1 MVGFSKALVKGNG
14 HLADTVVPLLVVGH
28 HDDGLVP
35 GEADVVLELAKPF
48 RRDLLDVGVSVVER
62 PLSEDLGVGAADGD
76 HLLDVLEEEG
86 LIVLGAHGSVVHRN
100 IVEHGLIFH
109 GHAEL
114 VAHVPQGN
122 VGGVDGGVAD
132 LEAVA
137 VDVSGLVIVIGD
149 AVGVVAEGALGA
161 AVGLLVGAAQAVA
174 LGGSGDDVQ
183 IAVHEEVDGI
193 LVELAAGHVGVFQH
207 AVLLAVKGGLTEASL
222 LGHDEGVDALIVE
235 PLADLGIDGV
245 ARGKGLA
252 VTAVAVGTRL
262 LDIGHGITD
271 EPLLELLVAP
281 VEGGIAPGLAAVPV
295 GMLLNERRGVH
306 GAPGDDIQQD
316 VHALGVGVVHELF
329 QLVPARLLILG
340 ARQPRL
346 DAVEAD
352 IAVAVPARA
361 PLVDGSQPQDVDAR
375 LGVEVDEVVGILEG
389 TADGGGVDA
398 QLHHDGGI
406 QPRGGGQI
414 PLFVGGGHN
423 RLVPALVG
431 EEGAVVDLVGRVG
444 VGVVTRHVHQ
454 EIALGT
460 GEMLGDK
467 GLDGAGHGH
476 LAARLDLNVTACLVH
491 GQRPVEALP
500 VGVGQGDD
508 LPRGGFGHGGMC
520 AELGIHDTGHVGK
533 ILGVLLLQI
542 GGGHEGVVGLTL
554 GNDG

>member
-1 MVGFSKALVKGNG
+1 MVQG
-14 HLADTVVPLLVVGH
+14 PVG
-28 HDDGLVP
+28 
-35 GEADVVLELAKPF
+35 EE
-48 RRDLLDVGVSVVER
+48 VGV
-62 PLSEDLGVGAADGD
+62 LAADGD
-76 HLLDVLEEEG
+76 HALDVLVEEG
-86 LIVLGAHGSVVHRN
+86 LAVLGAHGSVVHRN
-100 IVEHGLIFH
+100 IVQHGLIFH

-114 VAHVPQGN
+114 VAHVPQGD

-137 VDVSGLVIVIGD
+137 VDVSGLVIVVGD
-149 AVGVVAEGALGA
+149 AVGVVAEGTLGT

-174 LGGSGDDVQ
+174 LGGCGHDIQ

-245 ARGKGLA
+245 ARGEGLA

-262 LDIGHGITD
+262 LDVGHGITD

-281 VEGGIAPGLAAVPV
+281 VEGGVAPGLAAVPV
-295 GMLLNERRGVH
+295 GMLGNEGRGVH

-316 VHALGVGVVHELF
+316 VHTLGVGVVHELL

-340 ARQPRL
+340 ARQTRL
-346 DAVEAD
+346 DAVESD
-352 IAVAVPARA
+352 IAVAVAARA
-361 PLVDGSQPQDVDAR
+361 PLVDGSQPQDVDTR

-406 QPRGGGQI
+406 QPRGGGQ
-414 PLFVGGGHN
+414 LTFFVRGSHH

-454 EIALGT
+454 EVALGA
-460 GEMLGDK
+460 GQMLGDE
-467 GLDGAGHGH
+467 GLDGAGHGY
-476 LAARLDLNVTACLVH
+476 LTARLDLDIARILVH

-508 LPRGGFGHGGMC
+508 LPRGGFGHGGMS
-520 AELGIHDTGHVGK
+520 AELGIHDTGHVGN